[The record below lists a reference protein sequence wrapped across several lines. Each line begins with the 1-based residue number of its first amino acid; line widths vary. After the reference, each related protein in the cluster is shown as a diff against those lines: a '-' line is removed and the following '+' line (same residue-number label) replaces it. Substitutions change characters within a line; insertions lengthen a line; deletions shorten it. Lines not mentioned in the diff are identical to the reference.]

1 MPGRAEI
8 HAPHHVAELNH
19 EGAMNIKTSIDFF
32 PDRVHSGAAGGF
44 ENLGANHD
52 NRAKAG
58 TAQGHPAGIEA

>member
-1 MPGRAEI
+1 
-8 HAPHHVAELNH
+8 
-19 EGAMNIKTSIDFF
+19 MNIKTSIDFF